1 MIVTDASPLIVLAKL
16 RRLKLLHD
24 LYGVVLIGPVV
35 KAETID
41 AGKAVRAQ
49 GVEQI
54 EVALEEGWLQVVG
67 LTAEEH
73 GLEQRLMTRS
83 RLDRGE
89 AESIALASARRLRLI
104 VDDKEARSVAS
115 ATGTGHVGTAGALL
129 EGYIRRHLELEELNS
144 ALGDLSRV
152 LWLSPAVVV
161 EILRL
166 ARETK
171 R

>member
-1 MIVTDASPLIVLAKL
+1 MIVTDVSPLIVLAKL
-16 RRLKLLHD
+16 RRLQLLHD
-24 LYGVVLIGPVV
+24 LYGEVLIGPVV

-54 EVALEEGWLQVVG
+54 EVALEEGWLQVVD

-73 GLEQRLMTRS
+73 RLEQRLTTRS

-104 VDDKEARSVAS
+104 VDDKEARSVAL

-129 EGYIRRHLELEELNS
+129 EGYMRRRLELEELNA
-144 ALGDLSRV
+144 ALGDLCRV